1 MQPYQEEYIA
11 NLKDIAVLT
20 AHKNPA
26 GRSYEVY
33 RKELDKCRELTME
46 KIARNMELLRDKL
59 FPLLDSI
66 FAAGDAELEDLEEF
80 SRALLDSK
88 RTGQRS
94 VLPNSPCPAHP
105 CKAYPEQGR
114 NNPSSVLAG
123 NRPPQHLQ

>member
-80 SRALLDSK
+80 SRALLTAKTNWTAVCSAK
-88 RTGQRS
+88 FTVPCSPVQGVPRTGTQ
-94 VLPNSPCPAHP
+94 
-105 CKAYPEQGR
+105 
-114 NNPSSVLAG
+114 
-123 NRPPQHLQ
+123 

>member
-1 MQPYQEEYIA
+1 MQAYQEEYIA

-59 FPLLDSI
+59 FPLLD
-66 FAAGDAELEDLEEF
+66 
-80 SRALLDSK
+80 
-88 RTGQRS
+88 RS
-94 VLPNSPCPAHP
+94 VLPNSPRPAHP

-123 NRPPQHLQ
+123 NRSPQHLQ